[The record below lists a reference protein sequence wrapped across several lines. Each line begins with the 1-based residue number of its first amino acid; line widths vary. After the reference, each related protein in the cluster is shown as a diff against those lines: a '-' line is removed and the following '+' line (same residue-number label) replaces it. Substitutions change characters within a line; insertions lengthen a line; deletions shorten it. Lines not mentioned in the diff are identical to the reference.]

1 MENAT
6 ANGYR
11 QNCTNEQKNPAM
23 NSTSSGTCC
32 MIASG
37 NAANARLNAKQRI
50 NSARS

>member
-11 QNCTNEQKNPAM
+11 QNCTSEQRNPAM
-23 NSTSSGTCC
+23 NNTSSGTCG

-37 NAANARLNAKQRI
+37 SAASARLNAKLRI
-50 NSARS
+50 STARS